1 MTQTPPNPDFP
12 ENAGVPQ
19 NEGAPQNASG
29 AETPDGHQDAEAAQ
43 GAGAA
48 ERPAAPQ
55 RATPNAGPAHDAGV
69 PLDARAEPDAGAGG
83 DSDAPLN
90 AHASNLKEPRSD
102 QRLQLEFREWRR
114 VSPKYIVVQIIGT
127 IIFFVIALVVFGWLG
142 FTGQTWAWIVFGV
155 AVIGAIIELVITPR
169 QAKAIG
175 YQLRDDDLVFRRGI
189 MWQRIVAVPY
199 GRMQLVDITRGPLA
213 RGLGLA
219 EVKLVTA
226 AAATGVSIP
235 GIPNDEAEKLRDHLV
250 EVAETRRAGL

>member
-1 MTQTPPNPDFP
+1 MTQTPPNPEFP

-19 NEGAPQNASG
+19 NPGAPQNASG
-29 AETPDGHQDAEAAQ
+29 AGTPDGPQNAA
-43 GAGAA
+43 
-48 ERPAAPQ
+48 
-55 RATPNAGPAHDAGV
+55 
-69 PLDARAEPDAGAGG
+69 PDAGAPPHAEDGHAP
-83 DSDAPLN
+83 DAPLN

-114 VSPKYIVVQIIGT
+114 VSPKYVVVQIIGT

-142 FTGQTWAWIVFGV
+142 FSGQMWAWIVFGV
-155 AVIGAIIELVITPR
+155 AVIGAIIELAITPR

-235 GIPNDEAEKLRDHLV
+235 GLPDDEAERLRDHLV